1 MDMFFILIF
10 IYLLIGVVYF
20 FVFACAGK
28 ISSHPIY
35 PAATEVKKIALVIP
49 AYKEDQIIVDTVKQ
63 ALIHDYPTEAYSI
76 FVMADQLSSET
87 LSVLHQ
93 LPITVHQVVHE
104 QSTKAKSLYAFF
116 EMTPSSLFD
125 VVMVL
130 DADNVM
136 QSGCLTK
143 VNNAFC
149 AGRKVVQC
157 HRTAK
162 NKNNALAI
170 LDAVSEEI
178 RINIF
183 FAGQRAFGLSAE
195 LIGSAMAFDFVLLK
209 EILQNK
215 YVQESPGE
223 DKEMTMQLMKKGIP
237 VEYLAD
243 ALVLDEKVSDI
254 QVFKRQ
260 RKRWIESQ
268 LQIISSFFRSEFKE
282 VRSKGVFWYRLFQNL
297 LLPRSFYMLLLPL
310 FTFLS
315 FLLEIFQLKIFPE
328 SMWWL
333 SLSFVFFLS
342 LFLSIPISYLNVSTL
357 LAIGKLPK
365 VLLSMVWAASN
376 AKLDNK
382 VFVATTKGV
391 NKK

>member
-1 MDMFFILIF
+1 MNIFFILIF

-93 LPITVHQVVHE
+93 LPITVHQVFHE

-297 LLPRSFYMLLLPL
+297 LLPRSFYMLLLPF

-328 SMWWL
+328 SMCWL
-333 SLSFVFFLS
+333 SLTLVFFLS
-342 LFLSIPISYLNVSTL
+342 LFLSIPISYLNSSTL

-365 VLLSMVWAASN
+365 VLFSMVWAASSV
-376 AKLDNK
+376 KMDNK
-382 VFVATTKGV
+382 EFVATTKGV